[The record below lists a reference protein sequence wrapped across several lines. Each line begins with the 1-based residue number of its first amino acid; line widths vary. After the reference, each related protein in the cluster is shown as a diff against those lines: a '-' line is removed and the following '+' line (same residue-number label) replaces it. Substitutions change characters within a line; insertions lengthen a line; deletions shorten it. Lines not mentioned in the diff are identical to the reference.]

1 MSTPAFRLEA
11 DGVDLTG
18 IIADRLLSIRITDQ
32 AGQQSDSLEVTLDDR
47 NAQVPVPRSGAW
59 LKVWL
64 GWRGEGQAPVYMGSY
79 AVDEV
84 DLSNGPRSMVIKGTA
99 AQTAPEL
106 VKEQRSQSWHDTT
119 LGKIAEEIA
128 KRNGLQLVLKGK
140 LGDVKVKHED
150 QTSESDQSFL
160 TRLAEKYGAT
170 IKPADG
176 TLVVAPRGKGS
187 ASPVP
192 NISGRISAGQA
203 VALARQA
210 GFTGNDAVTMGAIA
224 MAESGGKVRALN
236 SKPPDLSYGLW
247 QINMIG
253 GLGPERR
260 SQLGLSSNEQLYDPA
275 TNARAARA
283 IYQQQGFGAW
293 SVYRSGA
300 YKRYLPAARA
310 GASTTLGDL
319 PSGTRGSFSIK
330 GTDATQWRA
339 TLKNRGAYDAVKVK
353 YLDRETNK
361 EKVHTAGQKGP
372 LPVFEEKQLFR
383 SEDEAKQAADS
394 KLEALKSGEVRI
406 SVTTPGRPELNADG
420 DVTLSGFRAEV
431 DGTWLIKEVVHELA
445 GGGFTTRVECGT
457 QGEENTDWAS
467 GGGANNGKPAT
478 EKASLLSKAAAS
490 ARGMNTRGG
499 PDGGNN
505 ACVYAVNKVLR
516 SAGIT
521 PPWGNSNYVPTVRST
536 LAGGAGTLLSGPEPG
551 AIAIMRDNGNPPY
564 PHIGI
569 VQNDGSII
577 SNSSSKGTFSWVA
590 PPSGYTSYYGRT
602 PEYWRLK

>member
-11 DGVDLTG
+11 DGTDLTG
-18 IIADRLLSIRITDQ
+18 IIADRLISLRITDQ
-32 AGQQSDSLEVTLDDR
+32 AGQQSDSLEVALDDR

-64 GWRGEGQAPVYMGSY
+64 GYRAAGQAPVYMGSY

-84 DLSNGPRSMVIKGTA
+84 DLGNGPRSMVIKATA

-106 VKEQRSQSWHDTT
+106 VKEQRSQSWHNTT

-176 TLVVAPRGKGS
+176 TLIVAPRGKGS

-192 NISGRISAGQA
+192 NTTGRISAGQA

-210 GFTGNDAVTMGAIA
+210 GFTGNDAITMGAIA
-224 MAESGGKVRALN
+224 MAESGGQVRALN

-253 GLGPERR
+253 SLGSDRR
-260 SQLGLSSNEQLYDPA
+260 RQLGLSSNEQLYDPA
-275 TNARAARA
+275 ANARAARA

-300 YKRYLPAARA
+300 YKRYLAGARA
-310 GASTTLGDL
+310 GAGAGLGGL
-319 PSGTRGSFSIK
+319 PGGVRGSFNIK
-330 GTDATQWRA
+330 GTEATQWRA

-353 YLDRETNK
+353 YLDRESNK
-361 EKVHTAGQKGP
+361 EKVYTAGQKGP

-383 SEDEAKQAADS
+383 SEDEAKEAAAS

-445 GGGFTTRVECGT
+445 DGGFTTRVECGT
-457 QGEENTDWAS
+457 QGEDNTDWAS
-467 GGGANNGKPAT
+467 GGGANDGKPST
-478 EKASLLSKAAAS
+478 EKARLLAKAATS

-499 PDGGNN
+499 PDSGNN

-590 PPSGYTSYYGRT
+590 RPSGYTSYYGRT